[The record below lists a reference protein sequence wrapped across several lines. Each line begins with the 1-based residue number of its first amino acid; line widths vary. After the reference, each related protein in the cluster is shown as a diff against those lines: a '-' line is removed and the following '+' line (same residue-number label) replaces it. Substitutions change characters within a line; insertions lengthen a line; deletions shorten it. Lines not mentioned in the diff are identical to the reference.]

1 VAAGYKNCESKENT
15 MREYPIIVSDVDVY
29 RLRGLLGA
37 ASGDRFLDH
46 ANLDE
51 LRNELERAIVL
62 PSGEVPHGVVTMG
75 AKVQVRDLGTD
86 RIEGFELVYPREA
99 DASAHRLSVLAPLGT
114 ALLGNSEGDAVE
126 WRMPGG
132 TRCFRIERVMQA
144 PRRVPAALAS
154 VPQARLA

>member
-1 VAAGYKNCESKENT
+1 
-15 MREYPIIVSDVDVY
+15 MRELPIIVSDIDVY

-37 ASGDRFLDH
+37 APADRSLDH
-46 ANLDE
+46 AHLDE

-62 PSGEVPHGVVTMG
+62 PFGEVPHGVVTMG
-75 AKVQVRDLGTD
+75 AKVQVRDLGSG

-114 ALLGNSEGDAVE
+114 ALLGNSQGDVVE

-144 PRRVPAALAS
+144 PRHVNAKIASAAE
-154 VPQARLA
+154 ARMA